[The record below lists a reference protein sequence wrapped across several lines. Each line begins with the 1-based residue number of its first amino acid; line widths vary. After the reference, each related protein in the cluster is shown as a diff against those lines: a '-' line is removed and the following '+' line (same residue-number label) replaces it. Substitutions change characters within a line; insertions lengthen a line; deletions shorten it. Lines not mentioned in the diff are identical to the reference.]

1 MNADDTFDNIHAS
14 ERIEDIDVSEEM
26 QTSFLEYAYS
36 VIYSRALPDA
46 RDGLKPVQ
54 RRILY
59 QMTEMGLRPDK
70 GHVKSARVVGEVMG
84 KLHPHGD
91 ASIYDALVRLAQSF
105 TMRVPLID
113 GHGNFGSLD
122 DGPAAPRYTEARLA
136 GPALAM
142 TDDLAE
148 DVVDFVPNYDN
159 QLLQPEVLPAAYP
172 NLLVNGASG
181 IAVGMATN
189 MAPHNMIEVI
199 AAARHLLAH
208 PDASLDDLMEFVP
221 GPDLPGGGTIV
232 GLSGIRDAY
241 ATGRGSFRI
250 RARVAVEALTA
261 RKSGLVVTELPY
273 LVGPEKV
280 IEKIKEGVN
289 AKKINGISDVT
300 DLTDRSHG
308 LRLVIGIKTGF
319 STDAVLEQLYRLTP
333 LESSFNINNVAL
345 VNGGPKTLGLREL
358 LDVYVGHRIQVVTRR
373 SEFRLARRRERLH
386 LVEGLLIAILDID
399 EVIQVIRSSDDT
411 AQARTRL
418 MEVFDLTLIQTDYI
432 LELQLRRL
440 TKFSRI
446 ELESERDRLRAEIDE
461 LVALL
466 ASTPAIRALV
476 SAELAEVSDRFGTPR
491 RTLLTDARPIA
502 TGAAAKRAAAVLEVA
517 DVPCR
522 VFLSATGRIARVD
535 LVGAEQAP
543 LTITVPARRSKHDA
557 IRSSIDTTSRAEIG
571 AVTSRGRLI
580 RFTPVDLPML
590 PATSIQ
596 LAAGV
601 TVAEYLGL
609 TDRSESVLALVSLT
623 SEQPIV
629 VGTSQGV
636 VKRVIAGNYPNRPDF
651 ELIGLK
657 PGDTVIGA
665 GQGTDDDELVFV
677 TSDAQL
683 LRFPASVVRPQGC
696 PAAGMAGV
704 KLSAGAQAVFFTA
717 LSAADAADAEVVT
730 IAAGAPTLLGDETGS
745 AKVSDLAEF
754 PGKGRATGGVRAHRF
769 LKGETNLQLAW
780 VGAAPAHAVSSVG
793 QVRALPEGGV
803 RRDGSG
809 TPLEGTVAAVGGQIR

>member
-221 GPDLPGGGTIV
+221 GPDLPSGGTIV

-250 RARVAVEALTA
+250 RARVAVEAITA

-440 TKFSRI
+440 TRFSRI

-461 LVALL
+461 LIALL

-535 LVGAEQAP
+535 LLGAEQTP

-623 SEQPIV
+623 SEEPIV

-636 VKRVIAGNYPNRPDF
+636 VKRVIAGNYPNRSDF

-657 PGDTVIGA
+657 PGDAVIGA

-704 KLSAGAQAVFFTA
+704 KLASGAHAVFFAA

-769 LKGETNLQLAW
+769 LKGETTLQLAW
-780 VGAAPAHAVSSVG
+780 VGAAPAHAVSAVG
-793 QVRALPEGGV
+793 QVRGLPAGGA

-809 TPLEGTVAAVGGQIR
+809 TPLESAVAAVGGQIR